1 MYIGQAPL
9 KKGTQNKTNDTH
21 IVLLYTNLQG
31 LVVLDLA
38 LSIVVF
44 YNFESEIIANLFNHV
59 SIHIPYTSLYNSLT
73 IQYL

>member
-9 KKGTQNKTNDTH
+9 KICIYTQNKTNDTH

-31 LVVLDLA
+31 LVDLDLA
-38 LSIVVF
+38 LSIVVL
-44 YNFESEIIANLFNHV
+44 IANLFNHV